1 MKYEIRFP
9 LKPQG
14 SYRWARRAR
23 CVIVRSDHPHK
34 ICTRATMDKTWWCV
48 SSEVDLRSRKQI
60 VAANDA
66 AEQKIKELSAQ

>member
-1 MKYEIRFP
+1 
-9 LKPQG
+9 
-14 SYRWARRAR
+14 
-23 CVIVRSDHPHK
+23 
-34 ICTRATMDKTWWCV
+34 MDKTWWCV